1 MLQPLVSGICK
12 RRLFFCACF
21 FNLLLASATRLA
33 MAGFRGDTDDAMEVP
48 PEDFLDS
55 LEAINIRWRNYQRM
69 LFTSKGAFI
78 IFPHYTSNQGLW
90 LPFLDECGVIFSS
103 NAVTIFRGLSGSE
116 SGSTSSVISTESSSS
131 VSAPPNS
138 FDSDTLLCFIYK
150 K

>member
-1 MLQPLVSGICK
+1 MLQPFTSGICK

-78 IFPHYTSNQGLW
+78 TLHFKSRFVVT
-90 LPFLDECGVIFSS
+90 FS
-103 NAVTIFRGLSGSE
+103 
-116 SGSTSSVISTESSSS
+116 
-131 VSAPPNS
+131 
-138 FDSDTLLCFIYK
+138 
-150 K
+150 

>member
-69 LFTSKGAFI
+69 LFTS
-78 IFPHYTSNQGLW
+78 IFAVLFHTTLQIKVCGYL
-90 LPFLDECGVIFSS
+90 FLMNVE
-103 NAVTIFRGLSGSE
+103 
-116 SGSTSSVISTESSSS
+116 
-131 VSAPPNS
+131 
-138 FDSDTLLCFIYK
+138 
-150 K
+150 

>member
-1 MLQPLVSGICK
+1 MLQPFVSGICK

-69 LFTSKGAFI
+69 LFTSNSTLHFKSRFVV
-78 IFPHYTSNQGLW
+78 T
-90 LPFLDECGVIFSS
+90 FS
-103 NAVTIFRGLSGSE
+103 
-116 SGSTSSVISTESSSS
+116 
-131 VSAPPNS
+131 
-138 FDSDTLLCFIYK
+138 
-150 K
+150 